1 MAPIELAY
9 FCYKKDEELVR
20 VADTKLMPIGIK
32 TFRDGGA
39 KRGLAGQITSEDGRD
54 VTADSR
60 RLFVLEWPEHSTF
73 DSFYQSTPHFD
84 LEKATTPFLESPAEI
99 KLYETAGDATSLFKG
114 ETGAA
119 LWSLEI
125 IEVKPKD
132 ADMSEEAAQDIFQK
146 VAEWSR
152 SGSGSGGDAAACG
165 TSLDPKTKEI
175 VVIRTISSQEPAEVD
190 DSSRYPALAEIAEVA
205 LMKRMV
211 AQVGLM

>member
-60 RLFVLEWPEHSTF
+60 RLFVL
-73 DSFYQSTPHFD
+73 
-84 LEKATTPFLESPAEI
+84 
-99 KLYETAGDATSLFKG
+99 G